1 MIVSNTAALIVY
13 TLMRVALTFPVAPF
27 GRFCP
32 LREDLHKATKMES
45 QGGTGGAYKFWE
57 WTENQVKPY
66 L

>member
-1 MIVSNTAALIVY
+1 MYYLTSK
-13 TLMRVALTFPVAPF
+13 ALTFPVAPF
-27 GRFCP
+27 GRFYP
-32 LREDLHKATKMES
+32 LREDLLKATKMES